1 MHPQDAT
8 GIDALPDIAGIAS
21 NLDVVRHARFPSI
34 PITLMVPFAV
44 TIFTGAFLL
53 FQVQPLIG
61 KYILPWFG
69 GGPGVWTTCLLFFQT
84 LLLGGYAYAHF
95 SSTRLKPRQQVIL
108 HLVLLALSLALLPI
122 TPSDSW
128 KARIGGDPNI
138 RILLLLMATIGLPYF
153 VLSST
158 GPLMQQWF
166 SQTNPGVSPYRL
178 YALSNVGSLLALLS
192 YPVFFEVEFPR
203 HTQALMWSGGLVL
216 FVLFCGYCAFRVWR
230 NATQPAAVPIVPA
243 PIEIPSTPP
252 EFAPTP
258 ELVEPLPADAP
269 AAADS
274 AEVSTVD
281 KLLWVSLPM
290 IASVLLL
297 ATTNKLSQEVAV
309 IPFLWVLPL
318 SLYLLSFIICFDHA
332 RWYHRGA
339 FTALLVVGTAVV
351 CQVLPVGNDAPMR
364 LQILVYN
371 VALFLACMV
380 CHGELYRLKPPPRQL
395 TAYFLFISAGG
406 ALGGFLVAIV
416 APAVFTDYR
425 ELQLGLWVLT
435 YALGVLCF
443 RHRSRELAVA
453 AGVGAMLT
461 TVVIPCLRS
470 YFDDSPG
477 MRGEFVTFFKER
489 APYIIGG
496 LVLFVL
502 CVFDLRRRVLNPTWE
517 PRMGGFVMALCVG
530 FGTIFVMQWDSKSS
544 VQVLSATRNFYGTLK
559 VFDYYPDDPE
569 DHYHLLLHGAT
580 THGIQ
585 FVKPEKSV
593 LPTTYY
599 ADTSGVGRALN
610 SLPEGPRR
618 LGLVGLGTGSLAVY
632 GRKGDYLRIYEINPA
647 VEQLARTQFK
657 YLEYCQAQVDV
668 VMGDARLMMERELE
682 ENKPQL
688 FDLLALDAFSSDAIP
703 VHLLTK
709 EAFEMYLKQMKPDGV
724 LAVHISNRY
733 LDLQPVVEKLAE
745 HFKLHVAT
753 ISDDNEPEWWIYAT
767 TWMLVTRDKDFLQN
781 DRIRDA
787 VEEPGAE
794 DKSFPLWTD
803 DYASL
808 YTIMKQ

>member
-1 MHPQDAT
+1 
-8 GIDALPDIAGIAS
+8 
-21 NLDVVRHARFPSI
+21 
-34 PITLMVPFAV
+34 MVPFAL

-95 SSTRLKPRQQVIL
+95 SSTRLKPRHQVIL
-108 HLVLLALSLALLPI
+108 HLVLLGLSLALLPI
-122 TPSDSW
+122 TPSEGW
-128 KARIGGDPNI
+128 KAHVGGDPNV

-166 SQTNPGVSPYRL
+166 SQTSPGVSPYRL

-192 YPVFFEVEFPR
+192 YPVFFEVKFPR
-203 HTQALMWSGGLVL
+203 HTQAVMWSGGLVL
-216 FVLFCGYCAFRVWR
+216 FVIFCAYCAFRVWK
-230 NATQPAAVPIVPA
+230 NASQPGAVSVTPTPV
-243 PIEIPSTPP
+243 EIPLTPA
-252 EFAPTP
+252 EFAPSP
-258 ELVEPLPADAP
+258 ELIAP
-269 AAADS
+269 VGDGAAAGEN
-274 AEVSTVD
+274 AEVSKVD
-281 KLLWVSLPM
+281 KLLWVSLPA

-332 RWYHRGA
+332 RWYHRGI
-339 FTALLVVGTAVV
+339 FTALLVVATAVV

-364 LQILVYN
+364 LQIFVYN
-371 VALFLACMV
+371 AALFIACMV

-406 ALGGFLVAIV
+406 AFGGFLVAIV
-416 APAVFTDYR
+416 APAVFTDYH

-435 YALGVLCF
+435 YGLGVLCF

-453 AGVGAMLT
+453 VGVGAMLV
-461 TVVIPCLRS
+461 TVVLPWLRS

-477 MRGEFVTFFKER
+477 LRGEFVAFFR
-489 APYIIGG
+489 DRSPYIIGG
-496 LVLFVL
+496 LVVFVL
-502 CVFDLRRRVLNPTWE
+502 CVFDLRRRVINPIWE
-517 PRMGGFVMALCVG
+517 PRMGGFVMAVCVA
-530 FGTIFVMQWDSKSS
+530 FGTIFVMQWEVKSS

-599 ADTSGVGRALN
+599 ADSSGVGRAIN
-610 SLPEGPRR
+610 SLPQEPRR
-618 LGLVGLGTGSLAVY
+618 MGLVGLGTGSLAVY
-632 GRKGDYLRIYEINPA
+632 GHKEDYLRIYEINPA
-647 VEQLARTQFK
+647 VEELARTQFK
-657 YLEYCQAQVDV
+657 YLDYCQARVDV
-668 VMGDARLMMERELE
+668 VMGDARLMMEQEVKA
-682 ENKPQL
+682 NNTQQ

-709 EAFEMYLKQMKPDGV
+709 EAFEIYLKQMKPDGV

-745 HFKLHVAT
+745 HFKLHVVT
-753 ISDDNEPEWWIYAT
+753 IADDNEPEWWIYAT
-767 TWMLVTRDKDFLQN
+767 TWMLVTRNKEFFQN
-781 DRIRDA
+781 DRIRD
-787 VEEPGAE
+787 VAE
-794 DKSFPLWTD
+794 QSEADKKSFPLWTD

-808 YTIMKQ
+808 YSIMKQ

>member
-1 MHPQDAT
+1 
-8 GIDALPDIAGIAS
+8 
-21 NLDVVRHARFPSI
+21 
-34 PITLMVPFAV
+34 MVPFAL

-84 LLLGGYAYAHF
+84 VLLGGYAYAHF
-95 SSTRLKPRQQVIL
+95 SSSRLAPRKQVLL
-108 HLVLLALSLALLPI
+108 HLVLLGVSLALLPI
-122 TPSDSW
+122 TPSESW
-128 KARIGGDPNI
+128 KAHVGGDPNI

-192 YPVFFEVEFPR
+192 YPVFFEVKFPR
-203 HTQALMWSGGLVL
+203 HTQAAMWSGGLVV
-216 FVLFCGYCAFRVWR
+216 FVLFCAYCAFRVWR
-230 NATQPAAVPIVPA
+230 NANAPEAPLIPAAPEPAIAPVRPAETSVPSAEISSLPVELATAPA
-243 PIEIPSTPP
+243 PTVVPL
-252 EFAPTP
+252 TP
-258 ELVEPLPADAP
+258 ELPAP
-269 AAADS
+269 AAAVTPVGNTPVT
-274 AEVSTVD
+274 AVD
-281 KLLWVSLPM
+281 KLLWVGLPA

-309 IPFLWVLPL
+309 IPFLWVIPL

-332 RWYHRGA
+332 RWYHRGV
-339 FTALLVVGTAVV
+339 FTALLVIATAVV

-364 LQILVYN
+364 LQIIVYN
-371 VALFLACMV
+371 IALFIACMV

-406 ALGGFLVAIV
+406 ALGGFLVAIA
-416 APAVFTDYR
+416 APWIFKEYR

-453 AGVGAMLT
+453 AGVGAILST
-461 TVVIPCLRS
+461 LALPWLRS
-470 YFDDSPG
+470 YFDDTPG
-477 MRGEFVTFFKER
+477 LKSEFVTFFRDR

-496 LVLFVL
+496 LLLFVG
-502 CVFDLRRRVLNPTWE
+502 CVFDLRRRVLNPEWQ
-517 PRMGGFVMALCVG
+517 PRMGAFVMVLCVG
-530 FGTIFVMQWDSKSS
+530 FGAIFVMQWDERSS
-544 VQVLSATRNFYGTLK
+544 TQTLSATRNFYGTLK
-559 VFDYYPDDPE
+559 VFNYYPDDPE
-569 DHYHLLLHGAT
+569 DNYHLLLHGAT

-593 LPTTYY
+593 MATTYY
-599 ADTSGVGRALN
+599 AESSGVGRAIS
-610 SLPEGPRR
+610 SLPETPRR

-632 GRKGDYLRIYEINPA
+632 GRAGDYLRIYEINPA
-647 VEQLARTQFK
+647 VEQLARGQFK
-657 YLEYCQAQVDV
+657 YLDYCQAKWDV
-668 VMGDARLMMERELE
+668 IMGDARLMMENEVAARES
-682 ENKPQL
+682 QQ

-709 EAFEMYLKQMKPDGV
+709 EAFEIYLKQLKPDGV
-724 LAVHISNRY
+724 LAIHISNRY
-733 LDLQPVVEKLAE
+733 LDLQPVVEKLAD
-745 HFKLHVAT
+745 HFKLHVVT
-753 ISDDNEPEWWIYAT
+753 ISDDNEPEWWVYAT
-767 TWMLVTRDKDFLQN
+767 TWMLVTRDKEFLAG
-781 DRIRDA
+781 DRIRE
-787 VEEPGAE
+787 VAE
-794 DKSFPLWTD
+794 DPKSDNKNFPLWTD

-808 YTIMKQ
+808 YSIMKQ